1 MVACEIFRMGRDGT
15 LGSGDEPYGEGAL
28 RGCRAVP
35 SDCGSATALLLGG
48 GAVLVKPELYKH
60 RTLLKLPRVAPKGEP
75 DSC

>member
-1 MVACEIFRMGRDGT
+1 MGRDEA
-15 LGSGDEPYGEGAL
+15 LGSGDEPGGVGAL

-35 SDCGSATALLLGG
+35 SDRGSATALLLGG

-60 RTLLKLPRVAPKGEP
+60 RTLLKLPRGAPKGEP